1 MKKYSKTRK
10 QARQLR
16 HARITRKLKLN
27 GNELPRLV
35 VTKTNANITA
45 QIFDDTKGITLVSSS
60 TIQLKLKSGN
70 IEACKQVGA
79 DIAKKA
85 LAKKIKKVSF
95 DRGGSKYHGRVKA
108 LANAAR
114 EAGLQF

>member
-1 MKKYSKTRK
+1 MKKFTKTRK
-10 QARQLR
+10 EARVLR
-16 HARITRKLKLN
+16 HERITRKLKLH

-35 VTKTNANITA
+35 ITKTNANITA
-45 QIFDDTKGITLVSSS
+45 QIFDDAKGITLVSSS

-70 IEACKQVGA
+70 IAACKKVGE
-79 DIAKKA
+79 DIANKA

-95 DRGGSKYHGRVKA
+95 DRGGSKYHGRVQA
-108 LANAAR
+108 LADAAR

>member
-10 QARQLR
+10 EARTLR
-16 HARITRKLKLN
+16 HNRITRKLKLQ

-45 QIFDDTKGITLVSSS
+45 QIFDDAKGVTLVSSS
-60 TIQLKLKSGN
+60 SVQLKLKSGN
-70 IEACKQVGA
+70 VEACKKVGQ
-79 DIAKKA
+79 DVAKKA
-85 LAKKIKKVSF
+85 LAKNIKKVAF
-95 DRGGSKYHGRVKA
+95 DRGGSKYHGRIEA
-108 LANAAR
+108 LADAAR

>member
-16 HARITRKLKLN
+16 HERITRKLKLN

-35 VTKTNANITA
+35 VTKTNANIIA
-45 QIFDDTKGITLVSSS
+45 QIFDDAKGVTLASSS
-60 TIQLKLKSGN
+60 SVQLKLKSGN
-70 IEACKQVGA
+70 VEACKKVGE

-85 LAKKIKKVSF
+85 LAKNIKKVSF
-95 DRGGSKYHGRVKA
+95 DRGGSKYHGRVQA
-108 LANAAR
+108 LADAAR
-114 EAGLQF
+114 KAGLKF

>member
-10 QARQLR
+10 DARKLR
-16 HARITRKLKLN
+16 HTRITRKLKLN

-45 QIFDDTKGITLVSSS
+45 QIFDDATGKTIVSSS
-60 TIQLKLKSGN
+60 SLQLKLKSGN
-70 IEACKQVGA
+70 VKACEKVGE

-85 LAKKIKKVSF
+85 LAKNIKKVAF
-95 DRGGSKYHGRVKA
+95 DRGGSKYHGRVQA
-108 LANAAR
+108 LADAAR
-114 EAGLQF
+114 KAGLKF